1 MLHEQLVTSDMND
14 WSLLISLD
22 AARRVF
28 ATVKGAGEIGASS
41 FEMLPWIDLV
51 RQTSYRW

>member
-1 MLHEQLVTSDMND
+1 MND